1 MKAIKFAM
9 ALAAL
14 ILAPAAGAHTDEY
27 LDTLKTAHGGQ
38 LRMAGTFHYE
48 LVCKPNEITVYVTD
62 HADVKQDTK
71 GATGT
76 ATVLSG
82 GSKSLVKLQ
91 PAGENVMK
99 GTGKFALDPDMKVI
113 VSIALAGKPSEQ
125 ARFTPLKK
133 ATAAR

>member
-1 MKAIKFAM
+1 
-9 ALAAL
+9 
-14 ILAPAAGAHTDEY
+14 
-27 LDTLKTAHGGQ
+27 
-38 LRMAGTFHYE
+38 MAGTFHYE

-62 HADVKQDTK
+62 HADVKQNTK

-82 GSKSLVKLQ
+82 GTKTVVDLR

-99 GTGKFALDPDMKVI
+99 GAGKFALDPDMKVI
-113 VSIALAGKPSEQ
+113 VSITLAGKPAEQ

-133 ATAAR
+133 ATASR